1 VRAAPDFWLSSG
13 HHLLDRDAA
22 GWLTVTDAFL
32 KAYLARP
39 ELVPPDDACA
49 AERGL
54 HAALLADPRRT
65 VASAEIAAIADAD
78 ARENW
83 QVMIGWRDHLLSH
96 ETLEAAYLTIAR
108 RSIRFPHI
116 FIDQLVHLILRG
128 MLEDCD
134 DVLVVRAAELLF
146 RPQKVRAS
154 DGFLIA
160 SDAEKAPASSP
171 HPESPLYLLLGVQTP
186 ADVELLTE
194 ANAKDYWTRSDRFDM
209 ALDLSAGQ
217 RGTAALAD
225 VMTRWISHL
234 LAVDVAIEPL
244 PRLDGVEFPWYV
256 GLDAEASRIGEML
269 WNGELLDD
277 TTRHHLVGLYRL
289 TFADPSHMMEKVRG
303 EPVYL
308 LAATTADD
316 VLRMKP
322 QNLIVGLPIHHE
334 EVVH

>member
-1 VRAAPDFWLSSG
+1 VTAARDFWLSSG

-22 GWLTVTDAFL
+22 GWLIVTDEFL

-39 ELVPPDDACA
+39 ELVPPGDACA
-49 AERGL
+49 AERRL

-65 VASAEIAAIADAD
+65 VAAAEISAIADAD
-78 ARENW
+78 ACENW
-83 QVMIGWRDHLLSH
+83 QMMIGWRDHLASH
-96 ETLEAAYLTIAR
+96 DTLEAAYLAIAR

-116 FIDQLVHLILRG
+116 FIDQLVHLIVRN

-134 DVLVVRAAELLF
+134 DAFVVRAAELLF
-146 RPQKVRAS
+146 RPQRLRSS

-160 SDAEKAPASSP
+160 SDAETAPASGP

-186 ADVELLTE
+186 ADVELLTD
-194 ANAKDYWTRSDRFDM
+194 ANANDYWPRSDRFDM
-209 ALDLSAGQ
+209 ALDLSVGQ
-217 RGTAALAD
+217 RGAAALAD
-225 VMTRWISHL
+225 VMARWISHL
-234 LAVDVAIEPL
+234 LAVDVTIEPL
-244 PRLDGVEFPWYV
+244 SRLDGVEFPWYV

-269 WNGELLDD
+269 WNGEPLDD
-277 TTRHHLVGLYRL
+277 AMRGRLVGLYRL
-289 TFADPSHMMEKVRG
+289 TFADPTHMTERVRG

-316 VLRMKP
+316 VLRLKP
-322 QNLIVGLPIHHE
+322 QNLIVGLPVHHA